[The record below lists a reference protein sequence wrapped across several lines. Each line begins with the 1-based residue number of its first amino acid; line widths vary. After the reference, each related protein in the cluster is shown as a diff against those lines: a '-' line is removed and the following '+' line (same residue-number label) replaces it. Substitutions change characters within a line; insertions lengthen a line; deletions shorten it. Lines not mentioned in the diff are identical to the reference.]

1 MAAAGMI
8 CFAYGIGQTEA
19 NLLLTARFNGAALA
33 VQASYY
39 LGLFTA
45 TPSDTGGG
53 TETVYTNYLRILITN
68 NATNYATVSAGAV
81 NVATVTTFAT
91 CGATGATLTQA
102 GLFTLSSAGVLAYW
116 GDLTASQ
123 VIANGNTPS
132 FAANSITVQMV

>member
-1 MAAAGMI
+1 M
-8 CFAYGIGQTEA
+8 AYGIGQTEA
-19 NLLLTARFNGAALA
+19 NLLLTARFNAAALA
-33 VQASYY
+33 TVTTYY
-39 LGLFTA
+39 LELYTA

-53 TETVYTNYLRILITN
+53 TETVYTNYVRVAITN

-81 NVATVTTFAT
+81 NVATATTFAT

-102 GLFTLSSAGVLAYW
+102 GLNTASSAGTLAYW

>member
-1 MAAAGMI
+1 M
-8 CFAYGIGQTEA
+8 AYGIGQTEA
-19 NLLLTARFNGAALA
+19 NLLLTARFNQGTLAA
-33 VQASYY
+33 VTTYY
-39 LGLFTA
+39 LELFTA

-53 TETVYTNYLRILITN
+53 TETVYTNYVRIAITN

-81 NVATVTTFAT
+81 NVATATTFAT

-102 GLFTLSSAGVLAYW
+102 GLNTAVAAGTLAYW